1 MDADEAKKKSKG
13 KADEV
18 AGRAKQE
25 AGDALDDE
33 QMQAEGRSQEKKGQV
48 GQAAEKIKNIFKK

>member
-1 MDADEAKKKSKG
+1 MDPDEAKKKGKD

-33 QMQAEGRSQEKKGQV
+33 QMQAEGRGQEKKGQI
-48 GQAAEKIKNIFKK
+48 GQAAEKIKDIFKK